1 MSQILTSETSFTL
14 SKIQQYNG
22 FLHKRAPEGLTDKL
36 SGTLQ
41 IKSAVDIG
49 AVKAAFQTLIDR
61 RLGRG
66 KKVCMTQMRHARPYL
81 GVTDGCAGCGRRNVD
96 YQRLP
101 ASK

>member
-14 SKIQQYNG
+14 SQIQHSNG
-22 FLHKRAPEGLTDKL
+22 FLHQLSPEGLTDKL
-36 SGTLQ
+36 SGGLR

-66 KKVCMTQMRHARPYL
+66 
-81 GVTDGCAGCGRRNVD
+81 
-96 YQRLP
+96 
-101 ASK
+101 